1 METTVILFN
10 FICLQNDEIEAK
22 EFEKKLDEQPL

>member
-1 METTVILFN
+1 MKTTVILFN
-10 FICLQNDEIEAK
+10 FFLQKDEIEAK